1 MPHIHEVAT
10 VTSKGQITLPKP
22 IRQALGIGIGGKV
35 AFDLRGSEIVVT
47 RADDAEHKDPAIES
61 FLSLLEQDI
70 KGGKHLATLP
80 GDLSEAMLAN
90 LRHPVDFDDDILGE
104 VAL

>member
-1 MPHIHEVAT
+1 M
-10 VTSKGQITLPKP
+10 GCQTLPGQSSH
-22 IRQALGIGIGGKV
+22 I
-35 AFDLRGSEIVVT
+35 DL

-90 LRHPVDFDDDILGE
+90 LRHPVDLNDDILGE